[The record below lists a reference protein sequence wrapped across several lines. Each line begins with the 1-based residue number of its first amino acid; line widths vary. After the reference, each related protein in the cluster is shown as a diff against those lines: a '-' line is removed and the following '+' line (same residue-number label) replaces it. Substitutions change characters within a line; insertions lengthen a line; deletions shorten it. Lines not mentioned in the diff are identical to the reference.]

1 MTEKIEAQS
10 KPIGT
15 REWYDFVGQMADAM
29 PGIHMGGQDATRTL
43 LEMCQID
50 GAKRILDVGC
60 GAGHTA
66 CLIAETF
73 GARVHG
79 IDISEVMISKARERA
94 TRVGLTDRVEFRTA
108 DAYQLPFGDGHFDVV
123 LIESVL
129 TPLPGDKMQ
138 ALKEMMRV
146 LRPGGIIGA
155 NESVVAPDAP
165 PEMLAAFARHPATY
179 GHFTAQTLRELFE
192 KAGLQEIHVVEAV
205 NVDAPSP
212 AKMMGLRGFLSFMIR
227 AYPKIL
233 LTLLRDARFREA
245 ARIDDQITKR
255 GKQYM
260 GYALIVGWKP
270 A

>member
-1 MTEKIEAQS
+1 MTKIEAQS

-15 REWYDFVGQMADAM
+15 REWYDFVGQLADTM

-50 GAKRILDVGC
+50 EGKRILDVGC

-79 IDISEVMISKARERA
+79 IDISGVMVSKARERA
-94 TRVGLTDRVEFRTA
+94 SRMGLTDRVEFRTA
-108 DAYQLPFGDGHFDVV
+108 DAHQLPFGDGHFDVV

-129 TPLPGDKMQ
+129 TPLPGDKVQ

-179 GHFTAQTLRELFE
+179 GHFTVQTLRGLFE
-192 KAGLQEIHVVEAV
+192 RAGLQEIHMVEAV
-205 NVDAPSP
+205 NVDAPNP
-212 AKMMGLRGFLSFMIR
+212 LKMMGLRGFLAFMIR
-227 AYPKIL
+227 TYPKIL
-233 LTLLRDARFREA
+233 VTMLRDARFREA

-255 GKQYM
+255 GKQHM
-260 GYALIVGWKP
+260 GYALIVGRKP
-270 A
+270 G